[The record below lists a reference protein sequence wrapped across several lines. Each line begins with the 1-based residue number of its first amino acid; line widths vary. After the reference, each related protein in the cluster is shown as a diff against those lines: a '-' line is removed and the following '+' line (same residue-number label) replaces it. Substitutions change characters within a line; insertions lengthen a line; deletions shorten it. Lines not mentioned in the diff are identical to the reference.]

1 MKLQRIVQVLLISII
16 GSLILVW
23 LICNILNIEFTD
35 DKIESEFYSRSVDL
49 FTFCWLLIFLMR
61 IRVADNFGNML
72 VKIIVALLSTA
83 FVYFIFLVN
92 IWAEICGWGTIKDL
106 YVSESN
112 PDNKIVM
119 RAYSCGILDSKN
131 SEKATFKIIKINSFL
146 IRSSRIDTTKIDAKK
161 WIMIK

>member
-1 MKLQRIVQVLLISII
+1 
-16 GSLILVW
+16 
-23 LICNILNIEFTD
+23 
-35 DKIESEFYSRSVDL
+35 
-49 FTFCWLLIFLMR
+49 MR